1 MNVRVYLYQ
10 DNYAHIDFEDVE
22 SIQEAEDRYIQGDYD
37 RDDIVA
43 TIYSTDWEIDVNA
56 NSDILEEWKEEE

>member
-1 MNVRVYLYQ
+1 MKVRVYLYQ
-10 DNYAHIDFEDVE
+10 DNYAHIDFGDVE

-43 TIYSTDWEIDVNA
+43 EIYSTDWDIDENVN
-56 NSDILEEWKEEE
+56 SEILEEGEE

>member
-22 SIQEAEDRYIQGDYD
+22 SIIEAEERYIQGDYD

>member
-22 SIQEAEDRYIQGDYD
+22 SIQEAEDRYIQGDFD
-37 RDDIVA
+37 RGDIEA
-43 TIYSTDWEIDVNA
+43 EIYSNDWDIDVNA
-56 NSDILEEWKEEE
+56 NSDILEEGEE

>member
-1 MNVRVYLYQ
+1 MKVRVYLYQ

-37 RDDIVA
+37 RDDIV
-43 TIYSTDWEIDVNA
+43 TELYSNGWDMDENVN
-56 NSDILEEWKEEE
+56 SKILEEGEE

>member
-1 MNVRVYLYQ
+1 MKVRVYLYQ

-43 TIYSTDWEIDVNA
+43 EIYSNGWEMDENVN
-56 NSDILEEWKEEE
+56 SEILEEGEE